1 MLSPLLMRLLAQ
13 TPAAEVP
20 AASSTPSSS
29 TASSGSSSGSSM
41 RLEGLPV
48 LLIGGRPI
56 YGGLEGVKELFKTEE
71 LHKMVGAA
79 GAVVN
84 GAKKKKHRKH

>member
-1 MLSPLLMRLLAQ
+1 
-13 TPAAEVP
+13 
-20 AASSTPSSS
+20 
-29 TASSGSSSGSSM
+29 M

-48 LLIGGRPI
+48 LLIGGHPI
-56 YGGLEGVKELFKTEE
+56 YGGLERVKELFKTEE